1 MFAMG
6 FANFLAMAS
15 LSIPPAVEADGL
27 GAACCAIAVPDNA
40 PYTRRAQIIFL
51 VFIDWSQESE
61 YKCGSK
67 VIDFMDM

>member
-15 LSIPPAVEADGL
+15 LSIPPAGEADGL

-40 PYTRRAQIIFL
+40 PDTRRAQIIFL
-51 VFIDWSQESE
+51 VFINWS
-61 YKCGSK
+61 
-67 VIDFMDM
+67 